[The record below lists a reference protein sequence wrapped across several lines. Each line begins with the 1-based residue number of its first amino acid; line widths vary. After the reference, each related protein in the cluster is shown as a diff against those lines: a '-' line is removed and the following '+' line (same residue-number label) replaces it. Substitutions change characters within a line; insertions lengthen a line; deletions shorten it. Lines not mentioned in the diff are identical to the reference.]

1 MDYRNTLGY
10 YFYSHIE
17 DKIMKRLV
25 ILGGGESG
33 VGTALLGKE
42 KGFEVFVSD
51 KGIIKKKYKDVL
63 LNNEIEFEEK
73 KHTELK
79 ILNAD
84 LVMKSPGIPDK
95 VELIKKIRTANI
107 QVVSEI
113 EFASRYTDA
122 TLVAITG
129 SNGKTTTATLTHHIL
144 SQDLDVGLAG
154 NIGDSFAKQ
163 LLKENHQN
171 YVLEVSSFQLDDI
184 SQFQPKIAVLTNI
197 TSDHLDRYDYKFEN
211 YIASK
216 FRIVEN
222 QTSKDYFIYD
232 ADDPI
237 ITEWLQEHSIQSKL
251 LPFSLKNE
259 IKEGAYYNNNEITII
274 IDNNKLIMPT
284 KNITLEGKHNIK
296 NAMAASTVAHLLK
309 IRKQTIR
316 ESLENFQ
323 GVEHR
328 LEHVLKINKVQY
340 INDSKATNVNA
351 TYFAL
356 ESMDAPTVW
365 IVGGVDKGNDYK
377 ELFPFVNEKVKAIIC
392 LGIDNSKLFEAF
404 GNMVDIIVETQFMSE
419 AVKIAYKVTE
429 AGDNVLLS
437 PACASFDL
445 FENYE
450 DRGRQFKYAVRN
462 L

>member
-1 MDYRNTLGY
+1 
-10 YFYSHIE
+10 
-17 DKIMKRLV
+17 MKRLV

-113 EFASRYTDA
+113 EFASRYSDA

-129 SNGKTTTATLTHHIL
+129 SNGKTTTATLIHHIL

-259 IKEGAYYNNNEITII
+259 IKEGAYYNNNEITIT

-392 LGIDNSKLFEAF
+392 LGVDNSKLFEAF

>member
-1 MDYRNTLGY
+1 MDCRYTVSYHFNRD
-10 YFYSHIE
+10 IE
-17 DKIMKRLV
+17 DQVMKRLV

-33 VGTALLGKE
+33 VGTALLAKA
-42 KGFEVFVSD
+42 KGYDVFVSD
-51 KGIIKKKYKDVL
+51 KGKIREKYRDVL
-63 LNNEIEFEEK
+63 LNNKIEFEDEQ
-73 KHTELK
+73 HTESK

-84 LVMKSPGIPDK
+84 IVMKSPGIPDK
-95 VELIKKIRTANI
+95 VALVKQIRGAGIK
-107 QVVSEI
+107 VVSEI
-113 EFASRYTDA
+113 EFASNYTNA

-129 SNGKTTTATLTHHIL
+129 SNGKTTTATLTHHL
-144 SQDLDVGLAG
+144 LKQELDVGLAG

-163 LLKENHQN
+163 ILEKDHDN

-184 SQFQPKIAVLTNI
+184 HDFKPKIAVLTNI
-197 TSDHLDRYDYKFEN
+197 TPDHLDRYDYKFEN

-222 QTSKDYFIYD
+222 QTEDDYFIYD
-232 ADDPI
+232 ADDEV
-237 ITEWLQEHSIQSKL
+237 ITDWLQSHQIQSKK
-251 LPFSLKNE
+251 LPFSLTRE
-259 IKEGAYYNNNEITII
+259 IEEGAYYKDKNIIIT
-274 IDNNKLIMPT
+274 IDNNKIIMPT
-284 KNITLEGKHNIK
+284 ENIALEGKHNVK

-328 LEHVLKINKVQY
+328 LEQVLKINKVQY

-377 ELFPFVNEKVKAIIC
+377 ELFQFVNEKVKAIIC
-392 LGIDNSKLFEAF
+392 LGVDNKKLIEAF
-404 GNMVDIIVETQFMSE
+404 GNMVDVIVETQYMSE
-419 AVKIAYKVTE
+419 AVKIAYKVAE

-450 DRGRQFKYAVRN
+450 DRGRQFKDAVRN